1 MQAKAKL
8 RYLRMSPKKVRLV
21 ANLIKGLKVQ
31 AAINQ
36 LVFVNKIAKKP
47 ILKLLNSAVANAEHN
62 FNLKKENLFIKEIKV
77 DLAGALKRWQPKAH
91 GRATPILKKISHI
104 SLILEEIV
112 PSKVKAAK
120 AKKTKKEE
128 IKPIKLSSLKEVKE
142 RMKAEKIPL
151 KSETKPAG
159 HEKEIDKE
167 IHDVREEGKHRHK
180 QHEEKRQM
188 KGKRGFIKKLF
199 SRKAG

>member
-8 RYLRMSPKKVRLV
+8 KYLRMSPKKVRLV
-21 ANLIKGLKVQ
+21 ANLIKGMKVQ
-31 AAINQ
+31 EAINQ
-36 LVFVNKIAKKP
+36 LSFVNKNAKKP
-47 ILKLLNSAVANAEHN
+47 ILKLLNSAVANAEHDY
-62 FNLKKENLFIKEIKV
+62 NLKKENLFIKEIRV

-112 PSKVKAAK
+112 STK
-120 AKKTKKEE
+120 AKKVKKEKKAAV
-128 IKPIKLSSLKEVKE
+128 KPVKLSSLEEVKE
-142 RMKAEKIPL
+142 KIKPAKLPL
-151 KSETKPAG
+151 KPESKPEG
-159 HEKEIDKE
+159 HEKEISKE
-167 IHDVREEGKHRHK
+167 ISDVRKEGKHRHK

>member
-1 MQAKAKL
+1 MQVKAKL
-8 RYLRMSPKKVRLV
+8 RYLRMSPKKVRLI
-21 ANLIKGLKVQ
+21 ANLIKV
-31 AAINQ
+31 
-36 LVFVNKIAKKP
+36 
-47 ILKLLNSAVANAEHN
+47 LKLLNSAVANAEHSY
-62 FNLKKENLFIKEIKV
+62 NLKKENLFIKEIKV
-77 DLAGALKRWQPKAH
+77 DMAGALKRWQPKAH
-91 GRATPILKKISHI
+91 GRATLLLKKISHI

-120 AKKTKKEE
+120 VKKAKKEE

-151 KSETKPAG
+151 KSEAKPVG
-159 HEKEIDKE
+159 HEKEINKE

-180 QHEEKRQM
+180 QNEEKRQM